1 MSFVVKN
8 TTKWSLLDLVCPH
21 ICRGCGRLGEVLCG
35 RCKNNILQQQER
47 ICPLCKREIAGCQKN
62 VLAWKC
68 TDCELPMRAVLVG
81 GWREGV
87 LAKLIKDYKYRAVRA
102 VSVPLVEI
110 LDQTIPRDLPDET
123 IVVPLPTIGRHIRER
138 GLDHTLILA
147 KKLAKKRGWKTQR
160 VLRRKKDAVQV
171 GAKAS
176 ERAKQAAEAYETSG
190 EIDVEKAYLLLDDI
204 WTTGAT
210 MIEAAKVLQAAG
222 VREVYGAVLATGK
235 DQEKST

>member
-8 TTKWSLLDLVCPH
+8 TTMRSLLDLVCPH
-21 ICRGCGRLGEVLCG
+21 TCRGCGRLGEVLCG
-35 RCKNNILQQQER
+35 RCKNNILQQQKR

-62 VLAWKC
+62 VLAWRC
-68 TDCELPMRAVLVG
+68 ANCELPLRAVFVG
-81 GWREGV
+81 GWREGA

-102 VSVPLVEI
+102 ASVSLVEI
-110 LDQTIPRDLPDET
+110 LGQTIPRDLPDET
-123 IVVPLPTIGRHIRER
+123 VVVPLPTIGKHIRER
-138 GLDHTLILA
+138 GLDHILILT
-147 KKLAKKRGWKTQR
+147 KKLAKKRGWKIRR

-176 ERAKQAAEAYETSG
+176 ERAQQAAEAYEISG
-190 EIDVEKAYLLLDDI
+190 EIDTGKAYLLLDDI

-210 MIEAAKVLQAAG
+210 MIEAAKVLRSAG
-222 VREVYGAVLATGK
+222 ACEIYGAVLATGK